1 MFAIGQIGIYGVK
14 GLRYKTLLLICWI
27 KLCALYVLRRGGGGS
42 RQTCMR
48 IGRLYVGRWMGKWVD
63 Y

>member
-14 GLRYKTLLLICWI
+14 GLRYKTSSLIGWI
-27 KLCALYVLRRGGGGS
+27 KLCALYVFRRGGGS
-42 RQTCMR
+42 RQACMR
-48 IGRLYVGRWMGKWVD
+48 IGRLYVDRWMGKWVD